1 MGTLGW
7 EVKDAQF
14 TKLSGLTTKQGEKI
28 LLRAESAAQK
38 LKLRAAFIPH
48 PGHIE
53 VDCEL
58 EDTSG
63 SDRAVVVSFRLPF
76 DAIGWTWFTDIH
88 ERETIEQ
95 TRAYHF
101 GYKTAK
107 FPQRAKFNFILYRHD
122 PRWGMRS
129 AAQRY
134 YRFYPQSFKKRTTY
148 EGYLNYAGLERYDPA
163 THQLGSAGRELKDAS
178 DFGEGFNFIGHMHGW
193 YLIFHVYK
201 HPAISDVIARVERGN
216 WDCDNP
222 ARVDRF
228 MRTMGY
234 QKIWRFSYT
243 PKGGDEEVR
252 HFFRRDLAYAIFPF
266 RLSASNR
273 HLYRKYVPATEK
285 LSAAGWE
292 PVPYARGSDE
302 SVVIERFGTFA
313 DRDLHFTLRN
323 HGKRPKKTRVTL
335 DSKALGISAA
345 SLKPLSAVDL
355 LSNQTL
361 PLRDG
366 AFTVTVDGDGSLAL
380 RVATAEGHAQYALRQ
395 ADEGLRRIERM
406 FATELTKA
414 NHAMIAAARQRLE
427 QSRGGSSGALL
438 AAAE

>member
-76 DAIGWTWFTDIH
+76 DANGWTSFTDIH
-88 ERETIEQ
+88 ERQTIEQ

-178 DFGEGFNFIGHMHGW
+178 DFGEGFNFIGHMHGCYHFQQYITEDGSSLKDERVMQFLRSLAEQEKAKGYSGNYTSAADLIKRLTYDEQGRIRFLPGDRRFIPAGSRGNNREPYW
-193 YLIFHVYK
+193 YLIFHVYE
-201 HPAISDVIARVERGN
+201 HPAISDVIAMVERGN
-216 WDCDNP
+216 WDRDNP

-234 QKIWRFSYT
+234 QKIWRFFYT

-252 HFFRRDLAYAIFPF
+252 HFFRRGLAYAIFPF
-266 RLSASNR
+266 RLSEQQAPLPKIRS
-273 HLYRKYVPATEK
+273 
-285 LSAAGWE
+285 G
-292 PVPYARGSDE
+292 
-302 SVVIERFGTFA
+302 
-313 DRDLHFTLRN
+313 
-323 HGKRPKKTRVTL
+323 HGKTVRRRVG
-335 DSKALGISAA
+335 AG
-345 SLKPLSAVDL
+345 AVCAR
-355 LSNQTL
+355 
-361 PLRDG
+361 LR
-366 AFTVTVDGDGSLAL
+366 
-380 RVATAEGHAQYALRQ
+380 
-395 ADEGLRRIERM
+395 
-406 FATELTKA
+406 
-414 NHAMIAAARQRLE
+414 
-427 QSRGGSSGALL
+427 
-438 AAAE
+438 